1 MFKKILV
8 TGGSGFIGYHLHD
21 YLAHERIV
29 NLDLEEPDFAY
40 RSTFLR
46 GDVRD
51 PKMVAEAIKG
61 CDAVWNMAAAHKD
74 FGISRNEYFDINEQG
89 MRVITQA
96 ATAEGIKK
104 FVFFSSVAVY
114 GDSNEAQS
122 ETSTPAPSNDYGASK
137 LAAERVLEKW
147 ASEDPS
153 REVLIIRPVLV
164 YGERNFG
171 NMYRLMK
178 QIDKGYYVNI
188 GNGLNV
194 KSVAYVKNLVEAVLY
209 LLDHMESGVSV
220 YNYADEPQM
229 TSHNIGKT
237 IAAAL
242 GKSAP
247 VTLPYWLVYG
257 LALPFD
263 LIKKIT
269 GKDLAISSSR
279 VQKMTIPTYFKAEK
293 IRKTGFKPP
302 FSNIEGLQ
310 NMVKWLKE
318 TGQ

>member
-29 NLDLEEPDFAY
+29 NLDLEEPDFEY
-40 RSTFLR
+40 SSTFLR

-51 PKMVAEAIKG
+51 PKLVAEAIKG

-74 FGISRNEYFDINEQG
+74 FGISRDEYFDINEQG

-96 ATAEGIKK
+96 AAEAGIKK

-114 GDSNEAQS
+114 GDSTEAQS
-122 ETSTPAPSNDYGASK
+122 EASIPSPSNDYGASK
-137 LAAERVLEKW
+137 LAAERVLEQW
-147 ASEDPS
+147 ASEDAS

-164 YGERNFG
+164 YGERNYG
-171 NMYRLMK
+171 NMHRLMK
-178 QIDKGYYVNI
+178 QIDKRQYVNI
-188 GNGLNV
+188 GAGLNV

-209 LLDHMESGVSV
+209 LLDHLESGVSV
-220 YNYADEPQM
+220 YNYADEPQL

-237 IAAAL
+237 IASAL
-242 GKSAP
+242 GKPAP
-247 VTLPYWLVYG
+247 ITLPYWLVYG

-269 GKDLAISSSR
+269 GKDLAISSTR
-279 VQKMTIPTYFKAEK
+279 VQKLTIPTYFKAEK
-293 IRKTGFKPP
+293 IRKKGFQSPY
-302 FSNIEGLQ
+302 SNIEGLQ
-310 NMVKWLKE
+310 NMGKWFKE

>member
-29 NLDLEEPDFAY
+29 NLDLEEPDFEY

-51 PKMVAEAIKG
+51 AQKVAEAIKG
-61 CDAVWNMAAAHKD
+61 CDAIWNMAAAHKD
-74 FGISRNEYFDINEQG
+74 FGISRAEYFDINEQG

-114 GDSNEAQS
+114 GDSNDPQS
-122 ETSTPAPSNDYGASK
+122 EASTPAPSNDYGASK
-137 LAAERVLEKW
+137 LAAERVLEQW
-147 ASEDPS
+147 ASEDAS

-164 YGERNFG
+164 YGERNYG

-178 QIDKGYYVNI
+178 QIDKGLYVTI
-188 GNGLNV
+188 GEGLNV

-209 LLDHMESGVSV
+209 LLDHMQSGVSV
-220 YNYADEPQM
+220 YNYADEPQL

-242 GKSAP
+242 GETEPIS
-247 VTLPYWLVYG
+247 LPYWLVYG

-269 GKDLAISSSR
+269 GKDLAISSTR
-279 VQKMTIPTYFKAEK
+279 VKKLTIPTFFKAEK
-293 IRKTGFKPP
+293 IRETGFQSP

-310 NMVKWLKE
+310 SMAKWFKE

>member
-29 NLDLEEPDFAY
+29 NLDLEEPDFEY
-40 RSTFLR
+40 SSSFLK

-51 PKMVAEAIKG
+51 PKLVAEAIKG
-61 CDAVWNMAAAHKD
+61 CDAIWNMAAAHKD
-74 FGISRNEYFDINEQG
+74 FGISRDEYFDINEQG

-96 ATAEGIKK
+96 ATVEGIKK

-114 GDSNEAQS
+114 GDSNETQS
-122 ETSTPAPSNDYGASK
+122 ETSIPSPSNDYGASK
-137 LAAERVLEKW
+137 LAAERVLEQW
-147 ASEDPS
+147 ANADAS

-164 YGERNFG
+164 YGERNYG
-171 NMYRLMK
+171 NMHRLMK
-178 QIDKGYYVNI
+178 QIGKGQYVNI
-188 GNGLNV
+188 GQGLNV

-209 LLDHMESGVSV
+209 LLDHLESGVSV

-237 IAAAL
+237 IASAL

-247 VTLPYWLVYG
+247 IILPYWLVYG

-269 GKDLAISSSR
+269 GKDLAISSNR
-279 VQKMTIPTYFKAEK
+279 VQKLTIPTYFKAEK
-293 IRKTGFKPP
+293 IRTKGFKPS

-310 NMVKWLKE
+310 NMAKWFKE
-318 TGQ
+318 MGQ